1 MGVRQR
7 GLAKSENGPKGA
19 EDSPMLGGS
28 DKHKSLKILV
38 VEDNLLVA
46 ETIVQALEDNGYE
59 VVGPAPNLGRGLEL
73 ASGADLDGALLDV
86 NLGGRFCFPIARVLS
101 DRHVPFMFL
110 TGYDDATIIPPEL
123 RETKRLVKPY
133 PCRRSRRRRG

>member
-1 MGVRQR
+1 
-7 GLAKSENGPKGA
+7 
-19 EDSPMLGGS
+19 MLGGS

-73 ASGADLDGALLDV
+73 ASGTDLDGALLDV

-101 DRHVPFMFL
+101 DRHMPFMFL

-123 RETKRLVKPY
+123 RETKRLVKPFHVADLGAVAVKTFGD
-133 PCRRSRRRRG
+133 PEAACS